1 MKRSARHKFTIY
13 IARGTRRSDL
23 ALQRLTN
30 ICEEEIPGEYEIE
43 VVDLAKRPDLARDRQ
58 IIATPAV
65 FRMLPAPV
73 RKSIGDL
80 SDKDKAILGLDL
92 LIRRKLR
99 RITIARLMPHAA
111 H

>member
-13 IARGTRRSDL
+13 ISRGTRRSDL
-23 ALQRLTN
+23 ALERLTK

-43 VVDLAKRPDLARDRQ
+43 VIDVAKHPDVARDRQ

-80 SDKDKAILGLDL
+80 SDKDKSILGLDL
-92 LIRRKLR
+92 LIRPKPR
-99 RITIARLMPHAA
+99 RIKTPRLVAHAA